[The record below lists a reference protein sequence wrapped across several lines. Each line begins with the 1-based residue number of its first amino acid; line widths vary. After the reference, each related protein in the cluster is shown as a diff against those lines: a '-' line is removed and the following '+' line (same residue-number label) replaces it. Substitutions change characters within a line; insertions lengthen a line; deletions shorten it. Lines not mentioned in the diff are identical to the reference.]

1 MKDIRSKYQPIL
13 VKSENK
19 YKPKMVG
26 INPNMRGAESK
37 SKIFPM
43 QGLWSQKQLMK
54 TNADHVGVP
63 VDEQIQHC
71 KDTEKQHFKVMY
83 E

>member
-1 MKDIRSKYQPIL
+1 MKQIREKYQPIL
-13 VKSENK
+13 VKQENK

-26 INPNMRGAESK
+26 INPNMRGNESK

-54 TNADHVGVP
+54 TTHDHVGVP
-63 VDEQIQHC
+63 VEEQMQHC
-71 KDTEKQHFKVMY
+71 KDTEKGHFKKMY